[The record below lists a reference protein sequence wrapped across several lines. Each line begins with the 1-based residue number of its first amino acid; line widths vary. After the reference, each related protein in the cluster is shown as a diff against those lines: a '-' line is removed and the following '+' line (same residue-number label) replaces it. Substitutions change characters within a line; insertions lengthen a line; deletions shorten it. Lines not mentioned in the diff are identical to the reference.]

1 MEKKNTILLT
11 VIAVATLL
19 VAVVGA
25 TFAYFTATN
34 NVTGSGKEATVT
46 TNTVGA
52 VSLETTPGVEIE
64 NVAEY
69 PGGYIVASA
78 NVTATD
84 ADANNDFNVTY
95 TLNATVNNGTATP
108 LNWTMYKLDS
118 ALSGEAVTGCKLSTT
133 QVEGKVQYTYGES
146 CKLNAS
152 FVDGNKVGESGTIEA
167 SNASRTIA
175 IEDEELST
183 ASAGETAYY
192 YLVIK
197 YPDTGADQTTGDSG
211 KTITAT
217 ITGATD
223 AQATLSTA
231 P

>member
-34 NVTGSGKEATVT
+34 KVTGSGKEATVT

-84 ADANNDFNVTY
+84 ADANNNFNVTY

-108 LNWTMYKLDS
+108 LNWTMYKLDA
-118 ALSGEAVTGCKLSTT
+118 ALVGDAVSGCKLATT
-133 QVEGKVQYTYGES
+133 QSGNTVQYSYGET

-152 FVDGNKVGESGTIEA
+152 FTEANKVGEGGTIAANKSAGTIEIT
-167 SNASRTIA
+167 SET
-175 IEDEELST
+175 LST
-183 ASAGETAYY
+183 ANTGETAYY

-197 YPDTGADQTTGDSG
+197 YPDTGADQTTGDAG

-217 ITGATD
+217 ITGATA
-223 AQATLSTA
+223 AQAELA
-231 P
+231 Q